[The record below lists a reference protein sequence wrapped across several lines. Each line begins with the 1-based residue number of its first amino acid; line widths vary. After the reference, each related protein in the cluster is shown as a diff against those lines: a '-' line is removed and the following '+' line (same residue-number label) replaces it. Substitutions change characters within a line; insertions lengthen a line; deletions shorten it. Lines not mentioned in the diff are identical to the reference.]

1 LDNYALAARCHRR
14 RQGEFRIQ
22 EVKESEFRIADCGN
36 SALRTLFQG
45 IQESEFPLTLG
56 AALNLEGP
64 ILKTAF
70 LSGLSA

>member
-1 LDNYALAARCHRR
+1 LRIAETPPTEPYLR
-14 RQGEFRIQ
+14 EFR
-22 EVKESEFRIADCGN
+22 
-36 SALRTLFQG
+36 